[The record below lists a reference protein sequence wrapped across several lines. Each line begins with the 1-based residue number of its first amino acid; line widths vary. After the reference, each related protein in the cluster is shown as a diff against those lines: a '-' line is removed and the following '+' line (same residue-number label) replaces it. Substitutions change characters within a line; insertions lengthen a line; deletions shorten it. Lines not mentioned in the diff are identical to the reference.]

1 MKIAS
6 SRNLSRV
13 SGTPRNDLINNRI
26 INWYNI
32 NTGRLKVALITGGSS
47 GIGLAIAGKFVKE
60 GITTIIVGRDKK
72 KLLDACSRMGSLSH
86 FMVCDLSDLNSIP
99 GLVQTIVDKFGRID
113 ILVNNAGIN
122 LKKSFEEVTDEDYQK
137 IILTNQTSAFSLTRA
152 VAGFMKEQGNGS
164 ILNISSMAS
173 QYGIPYVI
181 AYTASKSAIEGMTRA
196 MAVELAPDGIRVN
209 CIAPGFIKTNMSSV
223 ALDKD
228 PERKKKVLS
237 RTPLG
242 RLGKPEEVAAAAYF
256 LVSDD
261 ASFITGVVLPVD
273 GGNSIG
279 F

>member
-1 MKIAS
+1 MKEGQT
-6 SRNLSRV
+6 LFFPLEV
-13 SGTPRNDLINNRI
+13 
-26 INWYNI
+26 
-32 NTGRLKVALITGGSS
+32 TGDVKRMKMKVAIITGGSS
-47 GIGLAIAGKFVKE
+47 GIGLAIAGRFVKE
-60 GITTIIVGRDKK
+60 RIKTVIVGRDKK
-72 KLLDACSRMGSLSH
+72 KLKDACSKMGTLSH
-86 FMVCDLSDLNSIP
+86 FLVCDLSDLGSIP
-99 GLVQTIVDKFGRID
+99 GLVQTIVNKFGRID

-122 LKKSFEEVTDEDYQK
+122 LKKSIDQVTDEDYQK
-137 IILTNQTSAFSLTRA
+137 IILTNQTSAFSLIRA
-152 VAGFMKEQGNGS
+152 VAGFMKEQGDGS

-196 MAVELAPDGIRVN
+196 MAVELAPFGIRVN

-242 RLGKPEEVAAAAYF
+242 RLGTTEEIANTAYF
-256 LVSDD
+256 FASDE
-261 ASFITGVVLPVD
+261 SGYITGVVLPVD